1 MFLEVLFEVFWERGK
16 KRGRSTVTNAG
27 RHWVVNTKKLT
38 DGAGG
43 LAISGHRLVEGLARE
58 APNTSRKV
66 DNYTV
71 CRSLSEVELAW

>member
-1 MFLEVLFEVFWERGK
+1 MGERKEKGEINSDKRWKALGSEYQEVYGWG
-16 KRGRSTVTNAG
+16 
-27 RHWVVNTKKLT
+27 
-38 DGAGG
+38 GG